1 MGNILTLPFSVS
13 ATQACSCSAQAVINS
28 TYKVHM
34 TAFLCKTSTPPDTAC
49 SPYLASSLCRSLQI
63 TVQQWLALESGR
75 LTCHSSI
82 VSARIRQRLCSGRT
96 EIMNV
101 IVVHAERLS
110 TQPSSR
116 IEGNYI
122 LSLSIMRIDLMIL
135 HLKNRLNCQ
144 PPRGIPDKAFLPVP
158 TIEATLGLSRRHHR
172 AKSMQIRRLKE

>member
-1 MGNILTLPFSVS
+1 MVSSWIWTSHLP
-13 ATQACSCSAQAVINS
+13 Q
-28 TYKVHM
+28 
-34 TAFLCKTSTPPDTAC
+34 
-49 SPYLASSLCRSLQI
+49 YLR
-63 TVQQWLALESGR
+63 
-75 LTCHSSI
+75 SI

-110 TQPSSR
+110 RQPSSR

-158 TIEATLGLSRRHHR
+158 SIEATLGLSRRHHR
-172 AKSMQIRRLKE
+172 AKSMQIRRLKEWNEIVVKESIESGQSKLKHVRKKLKCTRNFYSGNLFYSREQVAFQTIKIYSTQ